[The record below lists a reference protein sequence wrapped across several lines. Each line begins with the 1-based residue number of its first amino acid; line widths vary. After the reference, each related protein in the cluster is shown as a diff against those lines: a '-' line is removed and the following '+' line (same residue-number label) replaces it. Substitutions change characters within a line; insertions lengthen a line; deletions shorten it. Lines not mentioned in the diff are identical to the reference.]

1 MVNSI
6 KVTFL
11 AIIILATGCAGKIQY
26 PVALNYSA
34 ISENAKVGVVMA
46 PVPGSTMNYPGASCL
61 LCLGV
66 AAAANSG
73 LSSHAKTLDSTDL
86 ASLQNDVVASLRE
99 QGFDVKL
106 IEQYEE
112 ESKLPKIS
120 SKELN
125 TAKRNHSIYRT
136 KHDVD
141 YLVVIGF
148 SYAGI
153 TRSYSSYVPTSDPAA
168 SISGLVRMID
178 LNTHLYTLYRPV
190 NAYKTAEGEWKE
202 PPAYPGM
209 TNAYYQAL
217 EDAKDQVKKSVVAI
231 VDTAA
236 AELAPVPADS
246 AQ

>member
-6 KVTFL
+6 KVSFL
-11 AIIILATGCAGKIQY
+11 AIIILVTGCAGKVQY

-34 ISENAKVGVVMA
+34 ISENAKVGVVLA
-46 PVPGSTMNYPGASCL
+46 PVPESTMSYPGASCL
-61 LCLGV
+61 LCL
-66 AAAANSG
+66 AAAATANSG
-73 LSSHAKTLDSTDL
+73 LSSHAKTLDNSDL
-86 ASLQNDVVASLRE
+86 SALKDEVVASLKE

-106 IEQYEE
+106 IEQYEV

-125 TAKRNHSIYRT
+125 VAKRNHSIYRT

-141 YLVVIGF
+141 YLVVIDF
-148 SYAGI
+148 NFVGI
-153 TRSYSSYVPTSDPAA
+153 TRNYSSYIPTGDPAA
-168 SISGLVRMID
+168 NISGLVRMID
-178 LNTHLYTLYRPV
+178 LDTHLYTLYRPV
-190 NAYKTAEGEWKE
+190 SVYKNAEGEWKE

-231 VDTAA
+231 VDTAS
-236 AELAPVPADS
+236 AELNPVPADGVE
-246 AQ
+246 